1 MSIEILI
8 SYYSFYICSFS
19 LFTLYM
25 FYVDLLN
32 SGYVYKC
39 EFVELMPLNIMGVS
53 IFYGVCN
60 LVHFMEF
67 ISET

>member
-1 MSIEILI
+1 M
-8 SYYSFYICSFS
+8 
-19 LFTLYM
+19 
-25 FYVDLLN
+25 DLLN